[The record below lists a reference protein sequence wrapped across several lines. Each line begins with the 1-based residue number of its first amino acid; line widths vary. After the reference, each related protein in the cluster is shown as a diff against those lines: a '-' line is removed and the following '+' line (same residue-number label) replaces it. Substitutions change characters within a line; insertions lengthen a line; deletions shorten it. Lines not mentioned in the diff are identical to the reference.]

1 MADGFHRV
9 KESTMMYWGNN
20 GMSGGGY
27 ALMAASMVLFWGLV
41 IAGIVLLV
49 RYLSTNSSPASSP
62 PPQPVAPEA
71 VLADRFARGDIDD
84 EEYRR
89 RLDTLR
95 DRGPDRA
102 VQR

>member
-1 MADGFHRV
+1 
-9 KESTMMYWGNN
+9 MMHWANN
-20 GMSGGGY
+20 GMSGEGY
-27 ALMAASMVLFWGLV
+27 LLMAVSMVLFWGLV

-49 RYLSTNSSPASSP
+49 RYLGTTGSAASSR
-62 PPQPVAPEA
+62 QQSGSPEA
-71 VLADRFARGDIDD
+71 VLAERFARGEIDD

-95 DRGPDRA
+95 DHDPART